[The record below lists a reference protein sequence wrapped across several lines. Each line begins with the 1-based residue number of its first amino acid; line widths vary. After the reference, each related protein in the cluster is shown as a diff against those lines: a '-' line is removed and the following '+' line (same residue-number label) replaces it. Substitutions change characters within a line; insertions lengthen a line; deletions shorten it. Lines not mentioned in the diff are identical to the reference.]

1 MSYPV
6 RRNVLIFVVF
16 LLVFTARASGQL
28 NYGETSLNLN
38 ATVSAGYSD
47 DFSNFGGSSHSI
59 VGGGYGNL
67 SGSYFNPKFLSFD
80 IQPYYNQ
87 SRANSTFQSLT
98 ASSGVNANA
107 QIFSGSHYP
116 GSISYATSYNTSGNF
131 NVPGLAN
138 YTTHGNNDAFA
149 MNWGIHL
156 KDRPT
161 VNFNFSDAGN
171 SYSIYG
177 SGAQG
182 TLHSDTFSV
191 SSAYKIAG
199 FSLNGGYQFSGSNT
213 LTPQFLAGQPAERA
227 NTGANSFFFGMGHNL
242 PLNGSVSAAVTRL
255 DLSTHLSDVNSSER
269 YNTSVDTL
277 SSTVNF
283 EPRQR
288 LTVGASFFYTDNL
301 EGTLYNTL
309 LTSGVT
315 VPQSLGQQRSND
327 LSLTGYANYELPAEH
342 LNMHAFVERQQE
354 SFMGISFASSSYN
367 GSAMYSNRV
376 LGGSLNGVLGLT
388 LTSIDTSQQ
397 TLLGL
402 NTSVNYTHQVNRWT
416 LNGGFGY
423 SQDTQTVL
431 IGYTSSGYNYSGSV
445 GRKIHRRSY
454 WSAYASGQKSL
465 LTNVPGSANS
475 SQSYSTSIFVARF
488 GVNGSFSDSSG
499 NALLTSTGLVATPI
513 PLPVL
518 NPADVV
524 FYSGKSYSAGLSANP
539 THGLTMSGTF
549 AKALST
555 TQASLQNSLNN
566 NQSVSFLITYNVR
579 KLSFITGY
587 TRLLQ
592 GFSLSGTPPTMV
604 GSLFVGI
611 SRWFNFF

>member
-1 MSYPV
+1 M

-16 LLVFTARASGQL
+16 LLAFTSRASAQL

-38 ATVSAGYSD
+38 AAVSAGYSD
-47 DFSNFGGSSHSI
+47 NFSNFGGSDHSI

-87 SRANSTFQSLT
+87 SRANSAFQSLT
-98 ASSGVNANA
+98 ASSGVNASA
-107 QIFSGSHYP
+107 QVFSGSNYP
-116 GSISYATSYNTSGNF
+116 GSISYAESYNTSGNF
-131 NVPGLAN
+131 NVPGIAN

-149 MNWGIHL
+149 INWGVHF
-156 KDRPT
+156 KDLPS
-161 VNFNFSDAGN
+161 VHFGFSDANN

-177 SGAQG
+177 SGAAG

-191 SSAYKIAG
+191 SSAYKVAG
-199 FSLNGGYQFSGSNT
+199 FNLNGGYQYNGSKT
-213 LTPQFLAGQPAERA
+213 LTPEFLAGQPAELA
-227 NTGANSFFFGMGHNL
+227 NTGANSLFFGVGHNL
-242 PLNGSVSAAVTRL
+242 PLNGSFSAAVTRL
-255 DLSTHLSDVNSSER
+255 DLGTNLSDIDSTEH

-283 EPRQR
+283 TPRQR
-288 LTVGASFFYTDNL
+288 LNVGASAFYTDNL

-315 VPQSLGQQRSND
+315 VPQSVGQQRSND

-342 LNMHAFVERQQE
+342 LNLHAFVERQQE
-354 SFMGISFASSSYN
+354 SFLGVTFASNSYN
-367 GSAMYSNRV
+367 VSGMYSNRV

-388 LTSIDTSQQ
+388 LTSIDTSRQS
-397 TLLGL
+397 LLGL
-402 NTSVNYTHQVNRWT
+402 NTSVNYTHQVNHWT
-416 LNGGFGY
+416 LAGGFGY

-445 GRKIHRRSY
+445 GRKIRRRSY

-465 LTNVPGSANS
+465 LTDVPGSANS
-475 SQSYSTSIFVARF
+475 SQTYATSLFVARF
-488 GVNGSFSDSSG
+488 GVNGSYSDSSG

-513 PLPVL
+513 PLPLL

-524 FYSGKSYSAGLSANP
+524 FYSGKSYSAGFSANP
-539 THGLTMSGTF
+539 THGLTMSATF
-549 AKALST
+549 AKALSA
-555 TQASLQNSLNN
+555 TQASSQNSLNN
-566 NQSVSFLITYNVR
+566 NQNVSFLVTYNVR

-604 GSLFVGI
+604 GSFYVGI